1 MRKPVI
7 LTVDDDISV
16 LEALVQDLRRHYGS
30 GYRII
35 RATSGQSG
43 MEVLEELKR
52 RGEAIALLLSDQRM
66 PGMSGVE
73 FLEKSIALVPAA
85 KRVLL
90 TAYADTE
97 AAIRAI
103 NTAKIHYY
111 LTKPWDPPE
120 ERLYAVLDD
129 LLESWSKDYKPPFE
143 GIRVIGSRWLPAG
156 HQIREF
162 LSRNHVP
169 YQWLDPGLES
179 LPTVA
184 SQAASAGNGAVA
196 SNRAPVGNGAA
207 GPGKPLVPPEAHSES
222 ARLLAEYH
230 LDPARLPVVLL
241 PNGESLVEPELSLL
255 AEKVGLRTQAE
266 RDFYDLVI
274 VGAGPA
280 GLAGAVYGASEGL
293 KTLVIEP
300 AAPGGQAGS
309 SSRIENYLGFPAGL
323 SGEDLARRATI
334 QATRFGAEFLSQRAC
349 GIRTEGQ
356 YHFIQL
362 SGGGEVACHT
372 VLIATGVDYRRLKT
386 GALERLAGAGVYYG
400 AALTEAISCKDETV
414 MIVGGA
420 NSAGQAAVHFARY
433 SKKVIMLVR
442 ADSLEKG
449 MSRYLVDQIEALPN
463 IEVRTQTEVIDACG
477 DTHLQAVRL
486 KTPGGESEEEAS
498 GLFIFVG
505 GEPKTDWLPPA
516 ILRESKGFVL
526 SGPDLHMTD
535 NFHWTLER
543 PPYLLETSVPGI
555 FVAGDVRF
563 GSVKRV
569 ASAVGQGSIAVQFV
583 HQYLANF

>member
-1 MRKPVI
+1 M
-7 LTVDDDISV
+7 
-16 LEALVQDLRRHYGS
+16 
-30 GYRII
+30 
-35 RATSGQSG
+35 
-43 MEVLEELKR
+43 
-52 RGEAIALLLSDQRM
+52 
-66 PGMSGVE
+66 
-73 FLEKSIALVPAA
+73 
-85 KRVLL
+85 L

-103 NTAKIHYY
+103 NAAKIHYY

-129 LLESWSKDYKPPFE
+129 LLESWTRDYRPPFE
-143 GIRVIGSRWLPAG
+143 GVRVIGSRWLPAG

-169 YQWLDPGLES
+169 YQWLDPGQET

-184 SQAASAGNGAVA
+184 NLAAAAGDGAAAGNGAAA
-196 SNRAPVGNGAA
+196 SNGAG
-207 GPGKPLVPPEAHSES
+207 GPGKPLVPPAAHSES

-230 LDPARLPVVLL
+230 LDPGKLPVVLL
-241 PNGESLVEPELSLL
+241 PNGESLVEPELSEL
-255 AEKVGLRTQAE
+255 AAKVGLRTQAE

-334 QATRFGAEFLSQRAC
+334 QATRFGAEFLSQRAT

-362 SGGGEVACHT
+362 SGGGEVSCHT
-372 VLIATGVDYRRLKT
+372 VLIATGVDYRKLKT
-386 GALERLAGAGVYYG
+386 GGLERLTGAGVYYG

-420 NSAGQAAVHFARY
+420 NSAGQAAVHFAHY

-449 MSRYLVDQIEALPN
+449 MSSYLVDQIKALPN
-463 IEVRTQTEVIDACG
+463 IEVRTRTEVIDACG
-477 DTHLQAVRL
+477 ETHLEAVRL
-486 KTPGGESEEEAS
+486 KTPEGESEECAS

>member
-30 GYRII
+30 RYRII

-43 MEVLEELKR
+43 LEVCEELKR

-73 FLEKSIALVPAA
+73 FLEKSIALVPGA

-103 NTAKIHYY
+103 NAAKIHYY

-169 YQWLDPGLES
+169 YQWLDPGQETI
-179 LPTVA
+179 PEVGNPA
-184 SQAASAGNGAVA
+184 GVAGNGSAL
-196 SNRAPVGNGAA
+196 GNGAA
-207 GPGKPLVPPEAHSES
+207 RVRNPETGAATQSES
-222 ARLLAEYH
+222 SKLLAEYH
-230 LDPARLPVVLL
+230 LDPHKLPVVIF
-241 PNGESLVEPELSLL
+241 PNGESLVEPEITVL

-280 GLAGAVYGASEGL
+280 GLGGAVYGASEGL

-334 QATRFGAEFLSQRAC
+334 QATRFGAEFLSQRAS

-362 SGGGEVACHT
+362 SGGSEIACHT
-372 VLIATGVDYRRLKT
+372 ALIATGVDYRKLKT
-386 GALERLAGAGVYYG
+386 GGLDRLTGAGVYYG

-420 NSAGQAAVHFARY
+420 NSAGQAAVHFARFA
-433 SKKVIMLVR
+433 KKVIMLVR
-442 ADSLEKG
+442 AESLEKG
-449 MSRYLVDQIEALPN
+449 MSRYLVDQIEKVPN

-477 DTHLQAVRL
+477 DTHLEAVRL
-486 KTPGGESEEEAS
+486 KTPSGETEEAAS

-505 GEPKTDWLPPA
+505 GEPKTDWLPAA

-535 NFHWTLER
+535 NFHWTLDR
-543 PPYLLETSVPGI
+543 PPYLLETSVPGV

>member
-30 GYRII
+30 RYRII

-43 MEVLEELKR
+43 LEVLEELKR

-103 NTAKIHYY
+103 NAAKIHYY

-129 LLESWSKDYKPPFE
+129 LLESWSRDYKPPFE

-169 YQWLDPGLES
+169 YQWLDPGQET

-184 SQAASAGNGAVA
+184 NQAAAAGNGAAA
-196 SNRAPVGNGAA
+196 SNGAAIGNGAA

-241 PNGESLVEPELSLL
+241 PNGESLVEPEISQL

-334 QATRFGAEFLSQRAC
+334 QATRFGAEFLSQRAS

-362 SGGGEVACHT
+362 SGGGEVSCHT

-386 GALERLAGAGVYYG
+386 GGLDRLTGAGVYYG

-420 NSAGQAAVHFARY
+420 NSAGQAAVHFAHY

-442 ADSLEKG
+442 AESLEKG

-477 DTHLQAVRL
+477 DTHLEAVRL
-486 KTPGGESEEEAS
+486 KTPDGESEEEAS

>member
-1 MRKPVI
+1 MRKPVL

-30 GYRII
+30 RYRII

-43 MEVLEELKR
+43 LEVCEELKR

-103 NTAKIHYY
+103 NAAKIHYY

-169 YQWLDPGLES
+169 YQWLDPGQET
-179 LPTVA
+179 LPTLA
-184 SQAASAGNGAVA
+184 NQAGTT
-196 SNRAPVGNGAA
+196 GNGAA
-207 GPGKPLVPPEAHSES
+207 NSNGAATGDGAAGTGKPLVPPEPHRES

-230 LDPARLPVVLL
+230 LDPGRLPVVLL
-241 PNGESLVEPELSLL
+241 PNGESLVEPEISQL

-334 QATRFGAEFLSQRAC
+334 QATRFGAEFLSQRAS

-362 SGGGEVACHT
+362 SGSEEVSCHT
-372 VLIATGVDYRRLKT
+372 ALIATGVDYRRLKT
-386 GALERLAGAGVYYG
+386 GGLDRLTGAGVYYG
-400 AALTEAISCKDETV
+400 AALTEAISCKGETV

-420 NSAGQAAVHFARY
+420 NSAGQAAVHFAQY

-463 IEVRTQTEVIDACG
+463 IEVRTRTEVIDACG
-477 DTHLQAVRL
+477 DTHLEAVRL
-486 KTPGGESEEEAS
+486 KTPDGEIEEEAS

-516 ILRESKGFVL
+516 ILRDSKGFVL
-526 SGPDLHMTD
+526 SGPDLRMID
-535 NFHWTLER
+535 QFHWTLER
-543 PPYLLETSVPGI
+543 SPYLLETSVPGI

>member
-1 MRKPVI
+1 MRKPVL
-7 LTVDDDISV
+7 LTVDDDVSV

-30 GYRII
+30 RYRII

-43 MEVLEELKR
+43 LEVLEELKR

-73 FLEKSIALVPAA
+73 FLEKSIGLAPAA

-103 NTAKIHYY
+103 NAAKIHYY

-129 LLESWSKDYKPPFE
+129 LLESWSRDYKPPFE
-143 GIRVIGSRWLPAG
+143 GVRVIGSRWLPAG

-169 YQWLDPGLES
+169 YQGLDPGQEM
-179 LPTVA
+179 LPT
-184 SQAASAGNGAVA
+184 AANPGSGDGAAGSNGAAAGNG
-196 SNRAPVGNGAA
+196 SDGQ
-207 GPGKPLVPPEAHSES
+207 GKPFVPPAAHGES
-222 ARLLAEYH
+222 ARLFAEYH
-230 LDPARLPVVLL
+230 LDPGKLPVVLL
-241 PNGESLVEPELSLL
+241 PNGESLVEPELSDL
-255 AEKVGLRTQAE
+255 AAKVGLRTQAE

-323 SGEDLARRATI
+323 SGEDLARRASI
-334 QATRFGAEFLSQRAC
+334 QATRFGAEFLSQRAT

-362 SGGGEVACHT
+362 SGGGEVSCHT

-386 GALERLAGAGVYYG
+386 GGLERLAGAGVYYG
-400 AALTEAISCKDETV
+400 AALTEAITCKDETV

-420 NSAGQAAVHFARY
+420 NSAGQAAVHFANY

-449 MSRYLVDQIEALPN
+449 MSRYLIDQIEKLPN
-463 IEVRTQTEVIDACG
+463 IEVRTRTEVIDACG
-477 DTHLQAVRL
+477 DTHLEAVRL
-486 KTPGGESEEEAS
+486 KTPEGESEECAS

-526 SGPDLHMTD
+526 SGPDLRMTE

-543 PPYLLETSVPGI
+543 SPYLLETSVPGI

>member
-1 MRKPVI
+1 MRKPVL

-43 MEVLEELKR
+43 LEVCEELKR

-73 FLEKSIALVPAA
+73 FLEKSIVLAPAA

-103 NTAKIHYY
+103 NAAKIHYY

-129 LLESWSKDYKPPFE
+129 LLESWRKDYRPPFE

-162 LSRNHVP
+162 LSRNHIP
-169 YQWLDPGLES
+169 YQWLDPGLETI
-179 LPTVA
+179 P
-184 SQAASAGNGAVA
+184 AVA
-196 SNRAPVGNGAA
+196 SHPAAAANGTGASNGAA
-207 GPGKPLVPPEAHSES
+207 AAGKSGVGPEGHSES
-222 ARLLAEYH
+222 SKLLAEYH
-230 LDPARLPVVLL
+230 IDPGKLPVVLF
-241 PNGESLVEPELSLL
+241 PNGESLVEPEITLL

-334 QATRFGAEFLSQRAC
+334 QATRFGAEFLSQRAT

-362 SGGGEVACHT
+362 SGGGEVSCHT

-386 GALERLAGAGVYYG
+386 GGLERLTGAGVYYG

-420 NSAGQAAVHFARY
+420 NSAGQAAVHFALY

-449 MSRYLVDQIEALPN
+449 MSRYLVDQIQALPN
-463 IEVRTQTEVIDACG
+463 IEVRTRTEVVDACG
-477 DTHLQAVRL
+477 DTHLETVRL
-486 KTPGGESEEEAS
+486 KTPTGETEEAAS

-516 ILRESKGFVL
+516 ILRDSKGFVL
-526 SGPDLHMTD
+526 SGPDLYMTD
-535 NFHWTLER
+535 NFHWTLDR

>member
-1 MRKPVI
+1 MRKPVL

-30 GYRII
+30 RYRII
-35 RATSGQSG
+35 RATSGQAG
-43 MEVLEELKR
+43 LDVCIELKR
-52 RGEAIALLLSDQRM
+52 RGEAVALLLSDQRM

-73 FLEKSIALVPAA
+73 FLEKSIAIVPAA
-85 KRVLL
+85 KRILL
-90 TAYADTE
+90 TAYADTD

-103 NTAKIHYY
+103 NAAKIHYY

-129 LLESWSKDYKPPFE
+129 LLESWSRDYRPPFE
-143 GIRVIGSRWLPAG
+143 GLRVIGSRWLPAG

-162 LSRNHVP
+162 LSRNHIP
-169 YQWLDPGLES
+169 YQWLDPGLDAGLHS
-179 LPTVA
+179 SMT
-184 SQAASAGNGAVA
+184 AATPATTNGGPDAA
-196 SNRAPVGNGAA
+196 ARHAPD
-207 GPGKPLVPPEAHSES
+207 PGVDGES

-230 LDPARLPVVLL
+230 LDPGKLPVVLF
-241 PNGESLVEPELSLL
+241 PNGEVLVEPAISLL
-255 AEKVGLRTQAE
+255 AEKVGLRIQAE
-266 RDFYDLVI
+266 RDFYDLVV

-280 GLAGAVYGASEGL
+280 GLAAAVYGASEGL

-334 QATRFGAEFLSQRAC
+334 QATRFGAEFLSQRAI

-362 SGGGEVACHT
+362 SGGNEVACHT
-372 VLIATGVDYRRLKT
+372 VLIATGVEYRRLT
-386 GALERLAGAGVYYG
+386 SNGLERLTGAGVYYG

-420 NSAGQAAVHFARY
+420 NSAGQAAVHFAQY
-433 SKKVIMLVR
+433 AKKVILLVR

-449 MSRYLVDQIEALPN
+449 MSRYLVDQIRALPN
-463 IEVRTQTEVIDACG
+463 IEVRTRTEVVGACG
-477 DTHLQAVRL
+477 DTHLEAVRL
-486 KTPGGESEEEAS
+486 RTPEGECEEAAS

-505 GEPKTDWLPPA
+505 GEAKTDWLPPA
-516 ILRESKGFVL
+516 ILREAKGFVL
-526 SGPDLHMTD
+526 SGPDLRLTD
-535 NFHWTLER
+535 KFQWSLDR

>member
-30 GYRII
+30 RYRII

-43 MEVLEELKR
+43 LEVCEELKR

-73 FLEKSIALVPAA
+73 FLEKSIALVPGA

-129 LLESWSKDYKPPFE
+129 LLESWSRDYKPPFE

-156 HQIREF
+156 HEIREF

-169 YQWLDPGLES
+169 YQWLDPGQETI
-179 LPTVA
+179 PTVA
-184 SQAASAGNGAVA
+184 NPAGVAGNGTAA
-196 SNRAPVGNGAA
+196 SNGAA
-207 GPGKPLVPPEAHSES
+207 GPGKPLVAPDGHSES
-222 ARLLAEYH
+222 SKLLAEYH
-230 LDPARLPVVLL
+230 LDPHKLPVVLF
-241 PNGESLVEPELSLL
+241 PNGESLVEPEITVL

-309 SSRIENYLGFPAGL
+309 SSKIENYLGFPAGL

-334 QATRFGAEFLSQRAC
+334 QATRFGAEFLSQRAS

-362 SGGGEVACHT
+362 SGGREISCHT
-372 VLIATGVDYRRLKT
+372 ALIATGVDYRRLKT
-386 GALERLAGAGVYYG
+386 GGLDRLTGAGVYYG

-420 NSAGQAAVHFARY
+420 NSAGQAAVHFAHY

-442 ADSLEKG
+442 AESLEKG
-449 MSRYLVDQIEALPN
+449 MSRYLVDQIEKLPN
-463 IEVRTQTEVIDACG
+463 IEVRTQTEVMDACG
-477 DTHLQAVRL
+477 DTHLEAVRL
-486 KTPGGESEEEAS
+486 KTPAGETEEAAS

-505 GEPKTDWLPPA
+505 GEPKTDWLPAA

-535 NFHWTLER
+535 NFHWTLDR

>member
-30 GYRII
+30 RYRII

-43 MEVLEELKR
+43 LEVLEELKR

-103 NTAKIHYY
+103 NAAKIHYY

-129 LLESWSKDYKPPFE
+129 LLESWSRDYKPPFE

-169 YQWLDPGLES
+169 YQWLDPGQET

-184 SQAASAGNGAVA
+184 NQAAAAGNGAAA
-196 SNRAPVGNGAA
+196 SNGAAIGNGAA

-241 PNGESLVEPELSLL
+241 PNGESLVEPEISQL

-334 QATRFGAEFLSQRAC
+334 QATRFGAEFLSQRAS

-362 SGGGEVACHT
+362 SGGGEVSCHT

-386 GALERLAGAGVYYG
+386 GGLDRLTGAGVYYG

-420 NSAGQAAVHFARY
+420 NSAGQAAVHFAHY

-442 ADSLEKG
+442 AESLEKG

-477 DTHLQAVRL
+477 DTHLEAVRL
-486 KTPGGESEEEAS
+486 KTPDGESEEEAS

-505 GEPKTDWLPPA
+505 GEPKTDWLPPS